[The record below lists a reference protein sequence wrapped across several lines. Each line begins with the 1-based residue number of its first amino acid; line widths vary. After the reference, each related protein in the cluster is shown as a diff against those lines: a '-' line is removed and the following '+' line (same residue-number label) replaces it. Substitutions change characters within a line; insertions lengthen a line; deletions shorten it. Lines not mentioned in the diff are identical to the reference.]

1 MAKWGTGAAINGKVV
16 EMPPLH
22 QGYAMAREILRNHDM
37 HGIEAI
43 DAAFEVLV
51 YSQDPFDKALC
62 RAVEEELWKVPRPGA
77 MVIVITMLA
86 VAVTCVGLATLF
98 ARMVQ

>member
-1 MAKWGTGAAINGKVV
+1 MSAKVM
-16 EMPPLH
+16 EMPPVH
-22 QGYAMAREILRNHDM
+22 QGYATAREILRNHDM

-62 RAVEEELWKVPRPGA
+62 RAVEEELWKVPTPGA
-77 MVIVITMLA
+77 MTIVITMIA
-86 VAVTCVGLATLF
+86 VALTCVGLATLVG
-98 ARMVQ
+98 RLVL

>member
-1 MAKWGTGAAINGKVV
+1 MAEWGTDAAINGKVV

-22 QGYAMAREILRNHDM
+22 QGYAMAREILRNHEM

-62 RAVEEELWKVPRPGA
+62 RAVEEELWKVPTPGA
-77 MVIVITMLA
+77 VTIVITMIA
-86 VAVTCVGLATLF
+86 VAVTCVGLATWVGRL
-98 ARMVQ
+98 VL

>member
-1 MAKWGTGAAINGKVV
+1 MSAKVMQ
-16 EMPPLH
+16 MPPVH
-22 QGYAMAREILRNHDM
+22 QGYATAREILRNHDM

-62 RAVEEELWKVPRPGA
+62 RTVEEELWKVPAPGA
-77 MVIVITMLA
+77 MVIVITMIA
-86 VAVTCVGLATLF
+86 VAVTCVGLATL
-98 ARMVQ
+98 AGRLVL